1 MWMKALLIG
10 LVFSSISTALKDNQ
24 GNVTGCLVTADEYED
39 VSLKHYTLSS
49 RLKKVLINII

>member
-1 MWMKALLIG
+1 MKALLIG
-10 LVFSSISTALKDNQ
+10 LVFSSKSAALKDNQ